1 MQAGGQDGA
10 PAVVSGQPQVTEGDC
25 RGQQGRDPRAQLLP
39 PQRGGG
45 DTSPSL
51 PRRSRPGRYSEPASP
66 STPSLACHEI
76 HTLRKRRSKR
86 SGNWEVRGLVVGPR
100 LWLVGVQG
108 KPGPFRAASPTVIG
122 APQKVQGP
130 PRAWDHQSSPWSWAG
145 CRLLVPEPAIAIH
158 RKGGW
163 TAAASGLRQAPHPVR
178 LKGA

>member
-1 MQAGGQDGA
+1 MGPLLWSQDSPRSLKETAEGSRAG
-10 PAVVSGQPQVTEGDC
+10 T
-25 RGQQGRDPRAQLLP
+25 PRAQLLP

-51 PRRSRPGRYSEPASP
+51 PRRSRPRRYSEPASP

-86 SGNWEVRGLVVGPR
+86 LGNWEVRGLVVGPH

-108 KPGPFRAASPTVIG
+108 KPGPFRAASPTVTG

-145 CRLLVPEPAIAIH
+145 CRLLVLSPPLPFTE
-158 RKGGW
+158 KGVGLQQPLD
-163 TAAASGLRQAPHPVR
+163 SGR
-178 LKGA
+178 LPIPSG